1 MNKTFLFLMATIL
14 PSIAFAQLKVSS
26 AGRVSIGTNTTSY
39 HPLTVVSTS
48 SNEYAAVIRGYKHT
62 MRLFTENEPS
72 VTSSDLGYG
81 IYLNNTFTTS
91 NSSFGIRSQTHNSST
106 DSSAKAYGVYGSAR
120 SSNSGIAIGVLG
132 THATST
138 GLGAGIFGS
147 ANGSE
152 TGIDGLYAGYFYGNM
167 KVTGTIDGTLVS
179 SSDARLKEDVQ
190 PLGDNAMNRG
200 VGVLQ
205 ILESLNPVSFK
216 YKQLEEK
223 KEALPTGDG
232 EDAVEEEEL
241 PNPVMEKE
249 HFGLIAQELQEV
261 YPNLVYEKDNGYLAV
276 NYTELV
282 PVLMQAIKELNAKV
296 EQLEAGKA
304 SHSPLL
310 REGGGRGG
318 SETASAAAIDFANTA
333 SMDQNVPNPF
343 TEKTDI
349 AIYLPES
356 VKAAT
361 LYIYDLSG
369 KQLEQ
374 HAVEG
379 RGDTVMTIHA
389 ERMDAGMYVYS
400 LIADGKVVTT
410 RKMIVVK

>member
-1 MNKTFLFLMATIL
+1 MKKILLFLMATIL
-14 PSIAFAQLKVSS
+14 PSIAFAQIKVSQS
-26 AGRVSIGTNTTSY
+26 GRVSIGSTDNSY
-39 HPLTVVSTS
+39 HALTVTSTNS
-48 SNEYAAVIRGYKHT
+48 SEYATVLKGYCHT
-62 MRLFTENEPS
+62 LKILNTNEPS
-72 VTSSDLGYG
+72 VTSSDIGSG
-81 IYLNNTFTTS
+81 ISLNNSFMTS
-91 NSSFGIRSQTHNSST
+91 GNSYGLYSVTANMS
-106 DSSAKAYGVYGSAR
+106 DVSSARAIGVFGRGHCSA
-120 SSNSGIAIGVLG
+120 SGTAIGVLG
-132 THATST
+132 SHVT
-138 GLGAGIFGS
+138 
-147 ANGSE
+147 ANGVG
-152 TGIDGLYAGYFYGNM
+152 TGIYGTATGALATFDGLYAGYFYGNM

-296 EQLEAGKA
+296 EMLSGKGSVQLAQSTG
-304 SHSPLL
+304 
-310 REGGGRGG
+310 
-318 SETASAAAIDFANTA
+318 TASMSDELLSGDDEKP
-333 SMDQNVPNPF
+333 SMDQNIPNPF
-343 TEKTDI
+343 SEKTDI
-349 AIYLPES
+349 AIFLPES
-356 VKAAT
+356 IQTAT

-369 KQLEQ
+369 KQIEK
-374 HAVEG
+374 HPVEG
-379 RGDTVMTIHA
+379 RGNTVMTIHA
-389 ERMDAGMYVYS
+389 DKMEAGMYVYS
-400 LIADGKVVTT
+400 LIADKKVVMTK
-410 RKMIVVK
+410 KMIVVK

>member
-152 TGIDGLYAGYFYGNM
+152 TGIDGLYAGYFHGNM

-296 EQLEAGKA
+296 EMLSGKGSVQLAQSTG
-304 SHSPLL
+304 
-310 REGGGRGG
+310 
-318 SETASAAAIDFANTA
+318 TASMSDELLSGDDEKP
-333 SMDQNVPNPF
+333 SMDQNIPNPF
-343 TEKTDI
+343 SEKTDI
-349 AIYLPES
+349 AIFLPES
-356 VKAAT
+356 IQTAT

-369 KQLEQ
+369 KQIEK
-374 HAVEG
+374 HPVEG
-379 RGDTVMTIHA
+379 RGNTVMTIHA
-389 ERMDAGMYVYS
+389 DKMEAGMYVYS
-400 LIADGKVVTT
+400 LIADKKVVMTK
-410 RKMIVVK
+410 KMIVVK

>member
-152 TGIDGLYAGYFYGNM
+152 TGIDGLYAGYFHGNM

-216 YKQLEEK
+216 YKQLDEK

-296 EQLEAGKA
+296 EMLSGKGSVQLAQSTG
-304 SHSPLL
+304 
-310 REGGGRGG
+310 
-318 SETASAAAIDFANTA
+318 TASMSDELLSSDDEKP

-400 LIADGKVVTT
+400 LIADKKVVTT

>member
-1 MNKTFLFLMATIL
+1 MATIL
-14 PSIAFAQLKVSS
+14 PSIAFAQIKVSQS
-26 AGRVSIGTNTTSY
+26 GRVSIGSTDNSY
-39 HPLTVVSTS
+39 HALTVTSTNS
-48 SNEYAAVIRGYKHT
+48 SEYATVLKGYCHT
-62 MRLFTENEPS
+62 LKILNTNEPS
-72 VTSSDLGYG
+72 VTSSDIGSG
-81 IYLNNTFTTS
+81 ISLNNSFMTS
-91 NSSFGIRSQTHNSST
+91 GNSYGLYSVTANMS
-106 DSSAKAYGVYGSAR
+106 DVSSARAIGVFGRGHCSA
-120 SSNSGIAIGVLG
+120 SGTAIGVLG
-132 THATST
+132 SHVT
-138 GLGAGIFGS
+138 
-147 ANGSE
+147 ANGVG
-152 TGIDGLYAGYFYGNM
+152 TGIYGTATGALATFDGLYAGYFYGNM

-249 HFGLIAQELQEV
+249 HFGLIAQELQEI

-310 REGGGRGG
+310 REGGVRGG
-318 SETASAAAIDFANTA
+318 SETASAAAMDFADAA

-356 VKAAT
+356 VKTAT

-369 KQLEQ
+369 KQIEQ
-374 HAVEG
+374 HPIAG

-400 LIADGKVVTT
+400 LIADKKVVTT